1 LFSTQKWE
9 NILGKNKKYF
19 TLYSPALLLKE
30 EILLERAEKSQL
42 GKRRLSFLLCTRFP
56 PPTKASLRAPSDSDS
71 SPIFVEKKQVNSKD
85 SFALHSPHTIIA
97 KGGDE

>member
-1 LFSTQKWE
+1 M
-9 NILGKNKKYF
+9 GKNEKLF

-56 PPTKASLRAPSDSDS
+56 PPTKASLRAPSDSDR
-71 SPIFVEKKQVNSKD
+71 SPTFVEKKQVKSNG
-85 SFALHSPHTIIA
+85 SFALIPLRAIIT